1 MLDEW
6 QVFPELW
13 NSVRR
18 EVDERGI
25 PGQFILTGSA
35 TPSDDDARHSGAG
48 AVREDPDAAEVVA
61 RVSDTAKAL
70 LLPHLLPW

>member
-18 EVDERGI
+18 EVDERRI

-48 AVREDPDAAEVVA
+48 RFA
-61 RVSDTAKAL
+61 RIQMRPKSL
-70 LLPHLLPW
+70 LE